1 MRAFVLSVVVFV
13 GLGSFGYGQ
22 NQPQTLKGVYGP
34 PGSSAL
40 GSSGLGGS
48 GLGGGLGGSGLGA
61 SGKSSSTLSAPDMG
75 PIGGPIGGSG
85 PRVIVPGT
93 PVQSQ
98 TLPDDVTPTPLP
110 DRPGYGAVVVNGRR
124 AVVDLRN
131 NRIFQ
136 ISD

>member
-1 MRAFVLSVVVFV
+1 MRAFVLSIVVV
-13 GLGSFGYGQ
+13 LSLESFGYGQ
-22 NQPQTLKGVYGP
+22 NLKGVYGP

-48 GLGGGLGGSGLGA
+48 GLGGGLGGSG
-61 SGKSSSTLSAPDMG
+61 KSSSTLSAPDLG
-75 PIGGPIGGSG
+75 PVGGPIGLGG
-85 PRVIVPGT
+85 PRVTVSGT
-93 PVQSQ
+93 PVQGQ
-98 TLPDDVTPTPLP
+98 TLPDDITPTPLP

-124 AVVDLRN
+124 AIVDLRN